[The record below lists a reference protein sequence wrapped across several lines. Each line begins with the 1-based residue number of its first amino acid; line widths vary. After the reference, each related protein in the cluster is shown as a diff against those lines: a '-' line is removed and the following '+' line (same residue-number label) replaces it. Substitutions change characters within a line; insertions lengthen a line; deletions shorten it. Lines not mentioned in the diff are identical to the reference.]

1 MTIKE
6 KMGKAQPSQN
16 SKPKRRKTTP
26 QKPAEQAKGA
36 SPVKE
41 ERFKE
46 RWLELNSDVHS
57 ALCYWND
64 LTQKYDG
71 KMNRDQEQLQEI
83 KSLLKDLQKKL
94 KVFGE

>member
-1 MTIKE
+1 MTSKDTP
-6 KMGKAQPSQN
+6 KDKN
-16 SKPKRRKTTP
+16 SKNLKAPARGTKR
-26 QKPAEQAKGA
+26 KPVEQANA
-36 SPVKE
+36 ITPAPVKDQK
-41 ERFKE
+41 FKE
-46 RWLELNSDVHS
+46 RWLELNSDVHT

-64 LTQKYDG
+64 LTEKYDG

>member
-1 MTIKE
+1 MTIKD
-6 KMGKAQPSQN
+6 KNTQN
-16 SKPKRRKTTP
+16 PKPKGRKTAEKTAP
-26 QKPAEQAKGA
+26 IAPPAKDQ
-36 SPVKE
+36 
-41 ERFKE
+41 RFKE

-71 KMNRDQEQLQEI
+71 KISRDQEQLQEI

-94 KVFGE
+94 KVFGD